1 MIPASH
7 SGMLGVGLGC
17 MAGAVVAAVLGAN
30 DVSLIDSAV
39 WSVDVA
45 CFVAAAFALAVDRSP
60 VRGVRASYVAL
71 SRHFFRPDRRAPDF
85 HPRMRIAWF
94 GLPLVGFPPAML
106 VTGLALW
113 LRAGT
118 GEEPGGPDHLWYA
131 QLVGTALLTNLA
143 TLAIALI
150 TAPHRR
156 IDVYDSSPALF
167 YVIPPSAGDLPAPLP
182 FRRRDQRPV
191 QPDESSPMPARCS

>member
-1 MIPASH
+1 MIPASN

-17 MAGAVVAAVLGAN
+17 AAGAVVAGVLGAN
-30 DVSLIDSAV
+30 DVSPTDSAV
-39 WSVDVA
+39 WSIQVA

-106 VTGLALW
+106 VAGLTLW
-113 LRAGT
+113 LRAAT
-118 GEEPGGPDHLWYA
+118 AEEPADPDHLWYA
-131 QLVGTALLTNLA
+131 QFVGTALLTNLA
-143 TLAIALI
+143 TIAIALI
-150 TAPHRR
+150 TASHRR

-167 YVIPPSAGDLPAPLP
+167 YVIPAAAGDLPAPLV
-182 FRRRDQRPV
+182 FRRRDQRPAE
-191 QPDESSPMPARCS
+191 PDGVPIPARCS